1 MGNRFVAVHSTLPT
15 SVMALLAEAD
25 HDLRERATL
34 LKRASEMVRGET
46 RRSPTRG
53 LSESKP
59 TRVVQIHH
67 DLDDAAFV
75 ATDAQSGLSVLRH
88 QDSARLRAMCARI
101 GWQVVGGGGAAA
113 HHTTQ
118 PHDGY
123 RGLGLARGRGD
134 GASAGGMSADTI
146 ACLKITLDAV
156 SRDSRWG
163 CEMA

>member
-88 QDSARLRAMCARI
+88 QDSARCGRCVPGLDGR
-101 GWQVVGGGGAAA
+101 WLAAEGPP

-123 RGLGLARGRGD
+123 RGL
-134 GASAGGMSADTI
+134 
-146 ACLKITLDAV
+146 
-156 SRDSRWG
+156 
-163 CEMA
+163 